1 MVIGALKLEL
11 GSVLGADASG
21 NRRGALGE
29 HALPPLTPPHSSFRP
44 RPFRKRLPIVHH
56 RLLNVVAGWEVVP
69 GMHDAR
75 DCVRGDA
82 YLRYA

>member
-1 MVIGALKLEL
+1 MRALVLHKDGDDVRPVIEEVEEA
-11 GSVLGADASG
+11 
-21 NRRGALGE
+21 
-29 HALPPLTPPHSSFRP
+29 
-44 RPFRKRLPIVHH
+44 RLPEGDVLIDVAYSSLNYKDGLAVTNRGKIV
-56 RLLNVVAGWEVVP
+56 RGEFPFVP